1 MKQKTFWKR
10 GMMFLLVGVLLF
22 SFVAVSGTGTT
33 GTNRGSADA
42 GKPSVAPAGSPVD
55 LSISE
60 APTITPSTAE
70 KHVDE
75 VWQKISRH
83 LGLKD
88 GVMGNVWDPT
98 AMVWKPFDVLHPK
111 PVVESTSSRESSQL
125 ITTEKGTRIFKG
137 YGGVYTLALD
147 SEFDNG
153 YIRAFMRMIT
163 KHEGTSQPCDGI
175 SPYRILV
182 GGNPISDPL
191 NRYGG
196 KCGKST
202 NYFNGYKWHPNIK
215 VKGSYGK
222 STAAGR
228 YQFLTT
234 TWYNQEDDSGWA
246 SKYDPW
252 DFSPEN
258 QDRVVYQY
266 LLRRGILDLLKE
278 IGDNPD
284 VDSEYF
290 RTRWRKIMAPSEKYI
305 TDNSGK
311 ARVNNLKNLERG
323 TFKGV
328 DGGKGLGGTWAS
340 LPYGCYS
347 SQGCHDWNSER
358 FKSTA
363 KLYAGL
369 LKEELDILEPVS

>member
-1 MKQKTFWKR
+1 MFEATLELIKNVDKSNKKRVIMLRDNLILIAKTDKD
-10 GMMFLLVGVLLF
+10 V
-22 SFVAVSGTGTT
+22 
-33 GTNRGSADA
+33 
-42 GKPSVAPAGSPVD
+42 
-55 LSISE
+55 
-60 APTITPSTAE
+60 E
-70 KHVDE
+70 K
-75 VWQKISRH
+75 
-83 LGLKD
+83 L
-88 GVMGNVWDPT
+88 
-98 AMVWKPFDVLHPK
+98 
-111 PVVESTSSRESSQL
+111 
-125 ITTEKGTRIFKG
+125 
-137 YGGVYTLALD
+137 
-147 SEFDNG
+147 
-153 YIRAFMRMIT
+153 
-163 KHEGTSQPCDGI
+163 
-175 SPYRILV
+175 YR
-182 GGNPISDPL
+182 
-191 NRYGG
+191 
-196 KCGKST
+196 
-202 NYFNGYKWHPNIK
+202 
-215 VKGSYGK
+215 
-222 STAAGR
+222 
-228 YQFLTT
+228 
-234 TWYNQEDDSGWA
+234 WYNKEDDSGWA
-246 SKYDPW
+246 SKYDPG